1 MNLQEFRA
9 RLDRLAEKIED
20 RGRHQEDFEI
30 FASLDDGTW
39 HPIEPKFHD
48 FRIVS
53 REPHGHNAE
62 IWLDGQKLKGV
73 RSYSVSVEMNDV
85 NVLRVEFIAG
95 SINKEE
101 A

>member
-30 FASLDDGTW
+30 F
-39 HPIEPKFHD
+39 PIEPKFHD
-48 FRIVS
+48 FRIVN